1 MNFQF
6 DLKTTYR
13 KGLDMVPVYFEHL
26 KTVAYF
32 ATAFVYVAGKRT
44 GEYYFANQE
53 EIHLHLALF
62 AEAVTIGTRRAFDGT
77 IQLGADA
84 RVVANEIPS
93 ALDAAWARHHATFSV
108 VQRALYAYAA
118 R

>member
-32 ATAFVYVAGKRT
+32 TTAFVYVAGKRA

-62 AEAVTIGTRRAFDGT
+62 VEVAEIVGHQIRITAPLVRSK
-77 IQLGADA
+77 QLTTSLM
-84 RVVANEIPS
+84 RPS
-93 ALDAAWARHHATFSV
+93 ASA
-108 VQRALYAYAA
+108 
-118 R
+118 